1 MTYKVIKPFGVAVKG
16 DVFNNSGD
24 PNSFEMLHTEGDPGT
39 AYSECYMAISK
50 AEADAY
56 VADGYLIKVDEAEP
70 CQCDCQKLARVTT
83 KVNELIEGYTDD
95 YNRLKEEYEEGNVQQ
110 CVKVEAE
117 TVYTNMIKVLNCI
130 KKILDE

>member
-1 MTYKVIKPFGVAVKG
+1 MAYKVIKPFGVAVKG
-16 DVFNNSGD
+16 DVFDNNED
-24 PNSFEMLHTEGDPGT
+24 PTTFEMLHTEEGDSI
-39 AYSECYMAISK
+39 YSECYMTIGTS
-50 AEADAY
+50 EIEGY
-56 VADGYLIKVDEAEP
+56 VTDGYLIKVEEEEP

-83 KVNELIEGYTDD
+83 KVNELIEEYTDD

>member
-16 DVFNNSGD
+16 DIFDNNED
-24 PNSFEMLHTEGDPGT
+24 PNTFEMLHTEN
-39 AYSECYMAISK
+39 ANSVYSECYMSINTVDV
-50 AEADAY
+50 EGY
-56 VADGYLIKVDEAEP
+56 VAEGYLIKVDEEEP

-83 KVNELIEGYTDD
+83 KVNELIEQYTDD
-95 YNRLKEEYEEGNVQQ
+95 YNRLKDEYEEGNVQQ